1 MTTATSAPTV
11 ENATIHADASSGTVL
26 EVVDL
31 EVKLGRGLH
40 RTRILNNVSLTVE
53 RGETVGIIG
62 ETGSGKTT
70 LARTILGLTPAASG
84 RVLVDGEDVTRFGRR
99 QWRRLRRRGVVQY
112 VFQDPLK
119 SLDPDLTIGDS
130 LTEPLLLQGV
140 SRGEARDQAERLLA
154 KVSLDADVLD
164 RLPGRLSGGQR
175 QRVAVARALIT
186 NPDVVILDEPVSA
199 LDAANRVQVLTILQE
214 LKAAG
219 IALVFVSHDLGS
231 VAGIA
236 DRIAVLYRGEVVEV
250 GATRDV
256 ITNPQHAYT
265 RLLLRS
271 APTLRTASADRTER
285 AALRAQLTA

>member
-1 MTTATSAPTV
+1 MTLAAVPSPP
-11 ENATIHADASSGTVL
+11 VL
-26 EVVDL
+26 EVEGL
-31 EVKLGRGLH
+31 GVKLGRGLR
-40 RTRILNNVSLTVE
+40 RTQILSNINLTVE
-53 RGETVGIIG
+53 RGETVGVIG

-70 LARTILGLTPAASG
+70 LARTILGLTPATSG

-99 QWRRLRRRGVVQY
+99 QWRALRRRGVVQY

-119 SLDPDLTIGDS
+119 SLDPDLTIAES
-130 LTEPLLLQGV
+130 LTEPLLLQGI
-140 SRGEARDQAERLLA
+140 SRPIALETARVLLA

-236 DRIAVLYRGEVVEV
+236 DRIAVLYRGELVEV
-250 GATRDV
+250 GPTREV

-271 APTLRTASADRTER
+271 APTLRTASADRAER
-285 AALRAQLTA
+285 ALLRAQLTA

>member
-1 MTTATSAPTV
+1 MTLAAVPSPP
-11 ENATIHADASSGTVL
+11 VL

-40 RTRILNNVSLTVE
+40 RTRILNGVNLAVE

-84 RVLVDGEDVTRFGRR
+84 RVLIEGEDVTGFGRR

-140 SRGEARDQAERLLA
+140 SRAEARETARALLA
-154 KVSLDADVLD
+154 KVSLEADVLD

-250 GATRDV
+250 GPTRDV
-256 ITNPQHAYT
+256 ITNPQHPYT

-271 APTLRTASADRTER
+271 APTLHGASADRTER